1 MLVVSPMSD
10 AFIPSSPPS
19 PRPSQRLL
27 SLDAFRGAT
36 IAFMVLVNN
45 AGDGAHIYTPL
56 EHAQWHG
63 WTLTDVVFPSF
74 LWIVGVAITL
84 SLAKR
89 VAAGASRAALF
100 RQVLRRAAV
109 IYALGLLVYLFP
121 EFDFPHMRVLGVL
134 QRIAICYLAASAIYL
149 TTSIRGQIAWIASL
163 LGSYWLLMTL
173 VPVPGFGAG
182 RLDVEGNFAHYV
194 DSLILGAHNYAHTR
208 TWDPEGLVST
218 LPALATALLGIMAGH
233 ILRLKKH
240 LAERTVWL
248 FVAGNLLLAAG
259 LVCDTWLP
267 INKKLWTSSF
277 ALFMGG
283 LDFVLFALS
292 IWLVDHLGARRWTRP
307 FTILGM
313 NAIAVY
319 MAAEIFASL
328 LDALGWQKRMFAAVF
343 APIASPN
350 NASLLYALSFTL
362 LMFGFAWLLH
372 RRGWYLRV

>member
-1 MLVVSPMSD
+1 MSQ
-10 AFIPSSPPS
+10 PS
-19 PRPSQRLL
+19 PSPGAAQRLL
-27 SLDAFRGAT
+27 SLDVFRGAT

-45 AGDGAHIYTPL
+45 AGDGKHVYAPL
-56 EHAQWHG
+56 EHAEWHG

-89 VAAGASRAALF
+89 VAAGASRPALLL
-100 RQVLRRAAV
+100 QIARRAAI

-121 EFDFPHMRVLGVL
+121 EFDFAHMRVLGVL

-149 TTSIRGQIAWIASL
+149 TTSVRGQLAWIAGL
-163 LGSYWLLMTL
+163 LASYWALMTL
-173 VPVPGFGAG
+173 VPAPGFDAG
-182 RLDVEGNFAHYV
+182 RLDVEGNLAHYIDRIV
-194 DSLILGAHNYAHTR
+194 LGAHNYAHTR
-208 TWDPEGLVST
+208 TWDPEGILST

-233 ILRLKKH
+233 VLRLKKD
-240 LAERTVWL
+240 LVEKTAWL
-248 FVAGNLLLAAG
+248 LVAGNLLLAAG

-283 LDFVLFALS
+283 LDFILFGLAL
-292 IWLVDHLGARRWTRP
+292 WFVDHLGARRWTRP

-319 MAAEIFASL
+319 MMAELFASAI
-328 LDALGWQKRMFAAVF
+328 DALGWQKQIFASVF
-343 APIASPN
+343 APLASPN
-350 NASLLYALSFTL
+350 TASLLYALSFTL

-372 RRGWYLRV
+372 RRGWYLKV

>member
-10 AFIPSSPPS
+10 PN
-19 PRPSQRLL
+19 PSQRLL

-45 AGDGAHIYTPL
+45 AGDSAHIYTPL

-89 VAAGASRAALF
+89 VDAGASRAALF

-182 RLDVEGNFAHYV
+182 RLDVEGNFAHYA
-194 DSLILGAHNYAHTR
+194 DSLVLGAHNYAHTR

-283 LDFVLFALS
+283 LDFVLFALA

-319 MAAEIFASL
+319 MAAELFASL
-328 LDALGWQKRMFAAVF
+328 LDALGWQKRIFAAVF